1 MSEKCPVENCQII
14 YTNDQCKNCSNQ
26 DWTNGL
32 DYLFPTTWIGIG
44 KWNITKIKEDK
55 NNE

>member
-44 KWNITKIKEDK
+44 KWNITKIKED